1 MSFMMLGRL
10 GIIGIGGIAEVVI
23 TTIASRLGS
32 PLEHVSVLVLP
43 ELKQRALTLLDG
55 AGSKLAKIR
64 SAHTSIDA
72 VLADKPQLIAECASH
87 SAVREYG
94 VLILS
99 AGIDLLV
106 VSIGALAD
114 DHLRTEMEKAASGGG
129 SRIVLPSGA
138 IGAIDALGAAR
149 LSGLELVVY
158 TGRKP
163 PKAWLG
169 TAAARFV
176 ELNTL
181 REPAIFYEG
190 DARTAALE
198 FPMNANV
205 TATLALA
212 GIGFDRTSVRLVA
225 DPTITQNIHEFAV
238 RAACGDFTIRLEG
251 RPSSANPKSSL
262 LAGYS
267 VARELL
273 NRISPVVI

>member
-1 MSFMMLGRL
+1 MLSRL
-10 GIIGIGGIAEVVI
+10 GIIGIGGIAEVAV
-23 TTIASRLGS
+23 TTMASRLGC
-32 PLEHVSVLVLP
+32 PLEHVSVLVVP
-43 ELKQRALTLLDG
+43 EFEQKALTLLDRFG
-55 AGSKLAKIR
+55 GKLAKTR
-64 SAHTSIDA
+64 LVRTCIDEL
-72 VLADKPQLIAECASH
+72 LADKPQLIAECASH
-87 SAVREYG
+87 GAVRQYG
-94 VLILS
+94 LSILA

-106 VSIGALAD
+106 VSIGALVD
-114 DHLRTEMEKAASGGG
+114 DQLRTEMEKAAKEGG
-129 SRIVLPSGA
+129 SRILLPSGA
-138 IGAIDALGAAR
+138 IGAIDALGAAK
-149 LSGLELVVY
+149 LSGLESVIY

-169 TAAARFV
+169 TAAARLL
-176 ELNTL
+176 ELESL

-190 DARTAALE
+190 DARSAARE

-205 TATLALA
+205 AATLALA
-212 GIGFDRTSVRLVA
+212 GIGFDKTSVRLVA

-251 RPSSANPKSSL
+251 RPSPANPKTSL